1 MPMLYVEY
9 NEFLTKIF
17 ELDEDVRFV
26 GMYRSD
32 FSVITDSY
40 QPSKYGL
47 SHLSR
52 EEMKDSVRYD
62 MKRWDTYKL
71 FHKQLGEALF
81 AMVKFEKTILLTFS
95 INRDEYLRVSLEPN
109 ADYKKIISAIESLI
123 MKNPV
128 IT

>member
-1 MPMLYVEY
+1 MYMEY

-32 FSVITDSY
+32 FSVITDDY
-40 QPSKYGL
+40 QPAKYGL

-71 FHKQLGEALF
+71 FHRQLGEASF

-109 ADYKKIISAIESLI
+109 TDYKKIISAIESLI
-123 MKNPV
+123 MKNP
-128 IT
+128 IIA

>member
-1 MPMLYVEY
+1 MLYVEY

-71 FHKQLGEALF
+71 FHKQLGETLF

>member
-71 FHKQLGEALF
+71 FHKQLGETLF

-128 IT
+128 IA